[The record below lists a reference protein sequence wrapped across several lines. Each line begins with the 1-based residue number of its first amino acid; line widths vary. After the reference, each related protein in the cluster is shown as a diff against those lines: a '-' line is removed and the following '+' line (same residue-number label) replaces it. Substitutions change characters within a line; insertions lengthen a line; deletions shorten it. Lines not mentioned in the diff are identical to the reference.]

1 VWANRMKQLLAGF
14 FACALSACSTS
25 GVPMAPQPSPHF
37 DAVSSELQLGGTV
50 YLYADI
56 DGDAERASDF
66 LLGVLRDSPELLTL
80 SAPARLNATA
90 MARVLG
96 LDRARAVGLSSY
108 ESEGLFRN
116 RGFIYADAREGLL
129 RVLGGQPAK
138 FDMVEIAPRS
148 TDLVWRQDLDVG
160 ALLDVIRGL
169 GALGVGL
176 SPEALETALDQP
188 FLTLD
193 VTLRSVLEGL
203 SPTIGVILDVDD
215 TRNLWIPGESF
226 TFPYADFIVSIEGL
240 ERVAD
245 AIIRYAA
252 SDPFVR
258 AKRADGWTIVSP
270 AIRLP
275 PPWNAYEPSVIKEV
289 ATGRMY
295 LVSSPSF
302 LKECLATSAGVTTTA
317 GAARDRER
325 TPVPLAADD
334 ARDACSARPSGRG
347 ERSGSSDPSGSLST
361 PRGRRGVRLGAAQ
374 QTAGHPLH
382 LEQRLVPQVHAAH
395 ARLRGGPSGSR
406 GRRGLLARTRARPA
420 VK

>member
-1 VWANRMKQLLAGF
+1 MKQLLAGF

-317 GAARDRER
+317 DFGRAMQGLPETGNGLLYLSPQMTRAMHAALDQVVA
-325 TPVPLAADD
+325 TNGP
-334 ARDACSARPSGRG
+334 
-347 ERSGSSDPSGSLST
+347 
-361 PRGRRGVRLGAAQ
+361 AAQ
-374 QTAGHPLH
+374 TH
-382 LEQRLVPQVHAAH
+382 
-395 ARLRGGPSGSR
+395 
-406 GRRGLLARTRARPA
+406 LARFLLPAAGEAFGWVLHNKPQGILFTSNSASSHKSTLLMLGYAAVLPA
-420 VK
+420 VAVVGASWLAPEPDPQ